1 MVCVV
6 CHYFEAAHGSQ
17 VETMSEP
24 QIPVGVIGVG
34 TMGSHHARA
43 YTELPRADLVGVV
56 DEDRACAESVA
67 TEYSTR
73 VLDRSALFDRVGA
86 VSIAVPTRAHA
97 PVAREAIDAG
107 VDVLIEKP
115 FVREPAVGQDLIE
128 RAREQDVVLQVGH
141 IERFNPAIQT
151 LSDVIADLELIAID
165 ARRLGPPIDRDVD
178 QSVAFDLM
186 IHDIDILLA
195 LLESNPTSIS
205 AVGCHNNRH
214 VTTTLQFE
222 QEIVGTVT
230 ASRLTQQ
237 KVRECWITASDCLVV
252 VDYIEQ
258 SVRIHRHSLPEYVE
272 SGDGVRYRHESITER
287 PTVENGEPLK
297 GELSSFLDS
306 VSDRT
311 EPAVTGL
318 DGLRAVE
325 IVRQI
330 DTLATEPGSGA
341 ASDARPQQP
350 VNTSGSDIGGP

>member
-1 MVCVV
+1 MPD
-6 CHYFEAAHGSQ
+6 Q
-17 VETMSEP
+17 

-34 TMGSHHARA
+34 AMGSHHARA
-43 YTELPRADLVGVV
+43 YSELPRADLVGVV
-56 DEDRACAESVA
+56 DDDGTRAQSVA
-67 TEYSTR
+67 EEYSTR
-73 VLDRSALFDRVGA
+73 VLDRSDVFDRADA
-86 VSIAVPTRAHA
+86 VSIAVPTHAHA

-115 FVREPAVGQDLIE
+115 FVREPAVGRDLIE
-128 RAREQDVVLQVGH
+128 RAREQNVVLQVGH
-141 IERFNPAIQT
+141 IERFNPAIRT
-151 LSDVIADLELIAID
+151 LMDILTDLDVIAID

-178 QSVAFDLM
+178 QSVAYDLM

-195 LLESNPTSIS
+195 LLEGDPLSIS
-205 AVGCHNNRH
+205 AVGCHDNRH
-214 VTTTLQFE
+214 VTTTLQFDE
-222 QEIVGTVT
+222 EVVGTVT

-297 GELSSFLDS
+297 QELSSFLES
-306 VSDRT
+306 VSKRS

-325 IVRQI
+325 VVRQI
-330 DTLATEPGSGA
+330 DTLATDPGAGTV
-341 ASDARPQQP
+341 SDTGIQSPID
-350 VNTSGSDIGGP
+350 TTGSDFTGGI